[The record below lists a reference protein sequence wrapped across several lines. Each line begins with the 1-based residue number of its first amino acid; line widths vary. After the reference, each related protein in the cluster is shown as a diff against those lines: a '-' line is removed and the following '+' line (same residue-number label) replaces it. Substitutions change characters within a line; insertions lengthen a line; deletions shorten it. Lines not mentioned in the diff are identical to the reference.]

1 VEGMEDGWRNSGG
14 YWEDIASQQA
24 YDAMKRHARLVVM
37 KQRQCQESLFEN
49 SMYSPSLDPLRR

>member
-1 VEGMEDGWRNSGG
+1 MEDGWRNSGG